1 MIAEM
6 EFCADDD
13 EQEIELKMKV
23 VDYYNTI
30 LNERTRRK
38 RFVIERGFFDQSGG
52 GDMLSSKRRS
62 PEEREVINSMKIFAR
77 FNTKKDHEQLVEGL
91 ILEMNLK
98 SLIDQ
103 LTFFK

>member
-1 MIAEM
+1 
-6 EFCADDD
+6 
-13 EQEIELKMKV
+13 MKV

-52 GDMLSSKRRS
+52 GGGDMMSSKRRS
-62 PEEREVINSMKIFAR
+62 PEEREIINSMKIFAR
-77 FNTKKDHEQLVEGL
+77 FNSKQDHEQLVEGL